1 MSRRSTVVQVPLH
14 RKALCRTPLCIVLLI
29 LGIHGVKVRDRG
41 SRKRSIVVP
50 AEEVI
55 ACPRCRLNR
64 HVRIRNGI
72 ACDRVR
78 IVCRVSC
85 RATVIQVPVHR
96 VVLRRTPL
104 CIEVLIDRIADREA
118 RNRRAAECSVV
129 VPALE
134 VIAGPCCRSQGNVR
148 VEHGIAC
155 HRVRIGR
162 RMSRGYAVIQG
173 ICDRIVIGRTPLC
186 IEGLGRR
193 VHGRETCD
201 RRTGEGSV
209 VVPALKGIA
218 VSKRRQEV
226 NITAAV
232 CEHRVACEVRC
243 RIGRRV
249 SRGRAVIQH
258 VVNRVAVRRSTPL
271 RVVVLILCVHGVQ
284 ACDRCPRKARIVV
297 PAFKG
302 IAGPRCRMYGD
313 IRVLN
318 GVACDCVRIVCR
330 VTHRGVIVQ
339 IPLHR
344 IALCSAPLCIVVL
357 IGRIVRREARNR
369 RARKARVI
377 VPALKVIAGPRRRC
391 QRDVRIEH
399 GIACDRVRVG
409 RRVTRRRTV
418 IQRVLHR
425 IGKRCAPLR
434 VEGLGRRI
442 HGREGANRR
451 ARKARIVVPAKE
463 GIARTQRICHRNR
476 ARQGLN
482 RIARQIN
489 RQVGC
494 RMARA
499 VIQHIVDRVALR
511 RTPLCIVVLIFRIH
525 GVKRADRCARKARII
540 VPAFKGITCTRRSCD
555 CEIRLGDIVAELRVR
570 VGRRMTRRRR
580 IIQMI
585 ADTVRIRA
593 TPSRVVVLILRIHGV
608 QIRDRGSREGG
619 IRIPTEEA
627 VSCSRRRLNRHVRI
641 EHGIRCH
648 RVRVARRMTCGS
660 TVIQLPLHRIVL
672 GRTPLCIVVLI
683 LRIHGVQGG
692 DRRSRERRI
701 VIPALEVIAGPRCR
715 AQCNIRIQY
724 GIACDRVRI
733 ACRMARRRAVI

>member
-1 MSRRSTVVQVPLH
+1 M
-14 RKALCRTPLCIVLLI
+14 
-29 LGIHGVKVRDRG
+29 
-41 SRKRSIVVP
+41 
-50 AEEVI
+50 
-55 ACPRCRLNR
+55 
-64 HVRIRNGI
+64 
-72 ACDRVR
+72 
-78 IVCRVSC
+78 
-85 RATVIQVPVHR
+85 
-96 VVLRRTPL
+96 
-104 CIEVLIDRIADREA
+104 LIDRIADREA
-118 RNRRAAECSVV
+118 RNRRAAKRSVV
-129 VPALE
+129 IPALK
-134 VIAGPCCRSQGNVR
+134 VIAGSCCRRQGNVR
-148 VEHGIAC
+148 VEHGIAR

-162 RMSRGYAVIQG
+162 RVPRRGSVVQAV
-173 ICDRIVIGRTPLC
+173 CDRIVVWRTPLC

-193 VHGRETCD
+193 IHGRETCN
-201 RRTGEGSV
+201 RRTGESSI

-226 NITAAV
+226 NIAAAV

-243 RIGRRV
+243 RIGCRV
-249 SRGRAVIQH
+249 PRGRSVIQH

-271 RVVVLILCVHGVQ
+271 CIVVLILRIHGVQ

-302 IAGPRCRMYGD
+302 IAGPRCRMHGD

-357 IGRIVRREARNR
+357 IGRIVRRESRNR

-391 QRDVRIEH
+391 QRDIQIEH

-442 HGREGANRR
+442 HGREAANRR

-489 RQVGC
+489 RRVGC

-540 VPAFKGITCTRRSCD
+540 IPAEEGITCPRRSCD

-585 ADTVRIRA
+585 ADTVRIR
-593 TPSRVVVLILRIHGV
+593 
-608 QIRDRGSREGG
+608 
-619 IRIPTEEA
+619 
-627 VSCSRRRLNRHVRI
+627 
-641 EHGIRCH
+641 
-648 RVRVARRMTCGS
+648 
-660 TVIQLPLHRIVL
+660 
-672 GRTPLCIVVLI
+672 RTPLCIVVLI

-733 ACRMARRRAVI
+733 ACRMARRRTVI